1 MKPTHQSLLSDF
13 LSGATDHL
21 RRLRET
27 GSPEVLVDQGQAV
40 GVVMSPEAFRLISS
54 QARLVEDGQAILT
67 AHDQY
72 LAEDFLS
79 AEASLDEVRLRLNQ
93 SKPRS

>member
-13 LSGATDHL
+13 VLGAADHL
-21 RRLRET
+21 RRLRDT
-27 GSPEVLVDQGQAV
+27 GKPEVLVDQGQEV

-54 QARLVEDGQAILT
+54 QARLVQDGQAVRQ

-72 LAEDFLS
+72 LAEDFFP
-79 AEASLDEVRLRLNQ
+79 AEASLDQVRSRLNE
-93 SKPRS
+93 SKPRP